1 MGLVAL
7 LYSGDAPLFG
17 GPGWM
22 EATSFFVVY
31 STTFALSMDY
41 EIFMINRMRE
51 SYLESGSNEV
61 AIREGVTKTAGIVTG
76 SAAVMTVLFLA
87 MALTSELVSN
97 AQMGLGLAVAI
108 TIDATVVRLILLP
121 ASMRLF
127 GDANWYLP
135 PWLDRHLPNIAI
147 H

>member
-1 MGLVAL
+1 
-7 LYSGDAPLFG
+7 
-17 GPGWM
+17 
-22 EATSFFVVY
+22 
-31 STTFALSMDY
+31 
-41 EIFMINRMRE
+41 MRE
-51 SYLESGSNEV
+51 SYLQSGSNEV

-108 TIDATVVRLILLP
+108 TIDATIVRLILLP

-135 PWLDRHLPNIAI
+135 PWLDRLLPNVAI